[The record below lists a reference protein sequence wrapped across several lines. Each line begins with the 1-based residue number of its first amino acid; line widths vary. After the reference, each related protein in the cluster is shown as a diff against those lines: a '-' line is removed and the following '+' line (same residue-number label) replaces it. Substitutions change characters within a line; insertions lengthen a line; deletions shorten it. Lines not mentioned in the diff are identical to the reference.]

1 MSKATAQGCS
11 SVTPHLVFRDTKK
24 AIDFYQRAFGASEDF
39 RLVEP
44 AGRVGHAE
52 ITLGEARLMLCDE
65 YPDFG
70 ALSPATVGGSPIR
83 LHLYVDDSDAF
94 VAKAAAE
101 GATVLRPVADQ
112 FYGDRTGTIAD
123 PFGYTWTIAT
133 RREEVSPQEMQRRF
147 TALFK

>member
-1 MSKATAQGCS
+1 MSKASTQGCS
-11 SVTPHLVFRDTKK
+11 SVTPHLVFRDTTK
-24 AIDFYQRAFGASEDF
+24 AIDFYRRAFGATEDF

-52 ITLGEARLMLCDE
+52 ITLGAARLMLCDE

-133 RREEVSPQEMQRRF
+133 RREEVSPEEMQKRF
-147 TALFK
+147 TAVFK